1 MWAEPHGD
9 RRPALP
15 ECEGRAQ
22 TSTLFTCRDEQVAL
36 LTRAGVCLRKG
47 FAQLY
52 RKRDFCVL
60 RSTESRF
67 SCCPSS

>member
-1 MWAEPHGD
+1 MWVEPRGD
-9 RRPALP
+9 RHPALP

-22 TSTLFTCRDEQVAL
+22 TSIPFTCRDEQVAL

-47 FAQLY
+47 FARLY
-52 RKRDFCVL
+52 HKKDFCVL